1 MNYPYHVG
9 YGLCNNDFSITETG
23 VATFNLLED
32 AKSYVILKK
41 DNDNFILSNRI
52 YYIDDMEKQSRY
64 IYDAG
69 QHKFIEG
76 NDIVSFRK
84 KIYIPGYEVSA
95 VFVNDEEEDDYYYEK
110 TVCLSYSTAEQEK
123 QQYLEDGADEVEIED
138 ADVGVRENFRSSKFF
153 LGDFEASN
161 QQEQY
166 DELDR

>member
-1 MNYPYHVG
+1 MNYPYYVG
-9 YGLCNNDFSITETG
+9 YGLCNNDFSITEIG

-41 DNDNFILSNRI
+41 NHDNFILSNRI

-64 IYDAG
+64 IYDVG
-69 QHKFIEG
+69 QRKFMEG

-84 KIYIPGYEVSA
+84 EIYIPGYKVSA
-95 VFVNDEEEDDYYYEK
+95 AFMYEEDEDDYYFEK
-110 TVCLSYSTAEQEK
+110 TVCLSYSAAEQEK
-123 QQYLEDGADEVEIED
+123 QQYLEDGAAEVEIED
-138 ADVGVRENFRSSKFF
+138 ADVSVRENFRSSKFL

-161 QQEQY
+161 SQEQY